1 MTVSEAMTIIAE
13 RVFVTD
19 GSYTV
24 VPGPQSVIYIYKAA
38 LSVVETIVSTTEI
51 DVSAADT
58 IVSALP
64 TSFFAAEL
72 IISAAEKTA
81 GAVPGGLFPN
91 HQPTRRSV

>member
-58 IVSALP
+58 VVSALP

-81 GAVPGGLFPN
+81 GAVPAAVSLN
-91 HQPTRRSV
+91 HQPTRRYV